1 MSNSLVPYCQFYSW
15 KPWKPHHVQPRF
27 VIPRIFT
34 QEFMKL
40 INEAKPLT
48 SLPPDQSYPAP
59 DMDNNYR
66 KKSKP
71 NPKKGKA
78 QPVKLDKDSCPS
90 CHLKPCIAELHS
102 SEADE
107 LFFDL
112 QIVKGKSDLVAQ
124 NTVKGF
130 LQRKYCQAITK
141 RYLKKLE
148 PPECVTEKV
157 ASYHDFFSRLEAT
170 KEAKEAEE
178 AKVHEEINNKPKQRK
193 ENAIHRFHYGDSS
206 SEDESEDEDSS
217 QDESSNDSQSLYSI
231 LRDHEVGDIPMEEK
245 VRVFNTK
252 KEQQKAVTKSLVM
265 VKRKRKRSI
274 MEWLEASSDEENTF

>member
-1 MSNSLVPYCQFYSW
+1 MSNSLGPYRQFYSW

-27 VIPRIFT
+27 LIPRIIT
-34 QEFMKL
+34 QEFTKL
-40 INEAKPLT
+40 IHEAKPLT
-48 SLPPDQSYPAP
+48 SLPPGYSYPAP
-59 DMDNNYR
+59 DMDNKHR

-71 NPKKGKA
+71 NHKKGKA

-102 SEADE
+102 SKADE

-130 LQRKYCQAITK
+130 LQRKYCQAITT

-157 ASYHDFFSRLEAT
+157 ASYHDVFSRLEAT
-170 KEAKEAEE
+170 KKAKEAVE
-178 AKVHEEINNKPKQRK
+178 ATAHEEINNKPEQRK
-193 ENAIHRFHYGDSS
+193 EKPIHRFHYGDTS
-206 SEDESEDEDSS
+206 SENESEDEDSS
-217 QDESSNDSQSLYSI
+217 QDGSSDDSQSLYAI
-231 LRDHEVGDIPMEEK
+231 LRDHEVGDLPMEEK

-252 KEQQKAVTKSLVM
+252 KEQQKAVTKSRAM

-274 MEWLEASSDEENTF
+274 MEWLEASSDKENEF